1 MNRGQLT
8 ANQALKNPV
17 QDKVIHDE
25 IYLIEKNIRD
35 VSSAGFRSTI
45 IDFTTITN
53 KNINTDQQIQ
63 SVDISTNVFTLTAH
77 SFDSGDIVVVR
88 STDTLPTPLASDIE
102 YVVDVID
109 ANSFRLNE
117 SSRYD
122 NSVVD
127 ITNVGAGNIFI
138 RKIIPSEQYYKSWA
152 FFYTYED
159 SESKLYIISAIETHF
174 RSMGYDIK
182 KFENQVTKTFYWK
195 LEW

>member
-53 KNINTDQQIQ
+53 KNINTEQQIQ

-77 SFDSGDIVVVR
+77 SFDSGDFVVVR
-88 STDTLPTPLASDIE
+88 STDTLPTPLVSDIE

-109 ANSFRLNE
+109 ANSFRLTD

-127 ITNVGAGNIFI
+127 VTNVGTGNIFI